1 MKLLR
6 ILYLLRNVRFI
17 FDFDYTPYNVYTKF
31 KNVQQKRREI
41 YEIYKIYFLNHVRKN
56 LILEKSSTI
65 IAGQSTKLPF
75 SSPRT
80 VPERFR
86 WEISLHRIDS
96 ATPTPFLLH
105 FVPRPTAPTRLL
117 ATKSCRQRLDGPYS
131 AQ

>member
-6 ILYLLRNVRFI
+6 ILYLLGNVRFI

-31 KNVQQKRREI
+31 KNVQRKRPTI
-41 YEIYKIYFLNHVRKN
+41 FLNHVRKN

-65 IAGQSTKLPF
+65 IAGQSSKLPF

-86 WEISLHRIDS
+86 WEISLHRIDP
-96 ATPTPFLLH
+96 ATPTPCLLH